1 MINIDSVIK
10 IQNKIYDMLKAS
22 KANNRLSHAYLFY
35 GEEGVGKKE
44 MAYAL
49 AALLYSNGNDIDFNS
64 VDVKNIC
71 ENNHLNVNY
80 ISVDDGKKLI
90 SKEQIDNLQE
100 EYSKTSLV
108 EGPRIYI
115 IDGIDKASNAAQN
128 SLLKFIEDPD
138 NLEQTIG
145 IFIATDLANV
155 VSTIKSRCI
164 LQHFT
169 AIPKLEL
176 KNILIEDGLSEIDA
190 SLSAILTNDI
200 EEAKNVCNLEYFLE
214 LKNIFLEY
222 IDLKNE
228 KDKTLFFLKY
238 VNTFTRNPSI
248 YIEILL
254 KWTLSFLEDTM
265 VANEDPSNL
274 ILATL
279 YDKIISYKNKNIN
292 RLEAKIKT
300 TLLLF
305 NRLNAN
311 ISVKNIFFE
320 FVNDVI

>member
-1 MINIDSVIK
+1 MRIETTIK
-10 IQNKIYDMLKAS
+10 AQSKIYEMLKAS
-22 KANNRLSHAYLFY
+22 KMNNRLSHAYLFY

-49 AALLYSNGNDIDFNS
+49 AALLYSDGNDIDFNS
-64 VDVKNIC
+64 VDVENILS
-71 ENNHLNVNY
+71 NNHLNVNY

-90 SKEQIDNLQE
+90 SKEQIDSLQE

-108 EGPRIYI
+108 EGTRIYI

-138 NLEQTIG
+138 NLERTIG

-176 KNILIEDGLSEIDA
+176 KNILAEDGLLEIDA

-200 EEAKNVCNLEYFLE
+200 DEAKGIVSLEYFLE
-214 LKNIFLEY
+214 LKNIFLEF

-228 KDKTLFFLKY
+228 KDKTLFYLKY
-238 VNTFTRNPSI
+238 VNTFSRNTSS
-248 YIEILL
+248 YIEIML

-265 VANEDPSNL
+265 VANETPSNL

-292 RLEAKIKT
+292 KLEGKIKN

-320 FVNDVI
+320 LVNSVI

>member
-1 MINIDSVIK
+1 MRIETTIK
-10 IQNKIYDMLKAS
+10 AQSKIYEMLKAS
-22 KANNRLSHAYLFY
+22 KMNNRLSHAYLFY

-49 AALLYSNGNDIDFNS
+49 AALLYSDGNDIDFNS
-64 VDVKNIC
+64 VDVENILS
-71 ENNHLNVNY
+71 NNHLNVNY

-90 SKEQIDNLQE
+90 SKEQIDSLQE

-108 EGPRIYI
+108 EGTRIYI

-138 NLEQTIG
+138 NLERTIG

-155 VSTIKSRCI
+155 TSTIKSRCI

-176 KNILIEDGLSEIDA
+176 KNILAEDGLSKIDA

-200 EEAKNVCNLEYFLE
+200 DEAKGIVSLEYFLE
-214 LKNIFLEY
+214 LKNIFLEF

-228 KDKTLFFLKY
+228 KDKTLFYLKY
-238 VNTFTRNPSI
+238 VNTFSRNTSS
-248 YIEILL
+248 YIEIML

-265 VANEDPSNL
+265 VANETPSNL

-292 RLEAKIKT
+292 KLEGKIKN

-320 FVNDVI
+320 LVNSVI

>member
-1 MINIDSVIK
+1 MRIETTIK
-10 IQNKIYDMLKAS
+10 AQSKIYEMLKAS
-22 KANNRLSHAYLFY
+22 KMNNRLSHAYLFY

-49 AALLYSNGNDIDFNS
+49 AALLYSDGNDIDFNS
-64 VDVKNIC
+64 VDVENILS
-71 ENNHLNVNY
+71 NNHLNVNY

-90 SKEQIDNLQE
+90 SKEQIDSLQE

-108 EGPRIYI
+108 EGTRIYI

-138 NLEQTIG
+138 NLERTIG

-176 KNILIEDGLSEIDA
+176 KNILAEDGLSEIDA

-200 EEAKNVCNLEYFLE
+200 DEAKGIVSLEYFLE
-214 LKNIFLEY
+214 LKNIFLEF

-228 KDKTLFFLKY
+228 KDKTLFYLKY
-238 VNTFTRNPSI
+238 VNTFSRNTSS
-248 YIEILL
+248 YIEIML

-265 VANEDPSNL
+265 VANETPSNL

-292 RLEAKIKT
+292 KLEGKIKN

-320 FVNDVI
+320 LVNSVI

>member
-1 MINIDSVIK
+1 MRIETTIK
-10 IQNKIYDMLKAS
+10 AQSKIYEMLKAS
-22 KANNRLSHAYLFY
+22 KMNNRLSHAYLFY

-49 AALLYSNGNDIDFNS
+49 AALLYSDGNDIDFNS
-64 VDVKNIC
+64 VDVENILS
-71 ENNHLNVNY
+71 NNHLNVNY

-90 SKEQIDNLQE
+90 SKEQIDSLQE

-108 EGPRIYI
+108 EGTRVYI

-138 NLEQTIG
+138 NLERTIG

-176 KNILIEDGLSEIDA
+176 KKILAEDGLSEIDA

-200 EEAKNVCNLEYFLE
+200 DEAKGIVSLEYFLE
-214 LKNIFLEY
+214 LKNIFLEF

-228 KDKTLFFLKY
+228 KDKTLFYLKY
-238 VNTFTRNPSI
+238 VNTFSRNTSS
-248 YIEILL
+248 YIEIML

-265 VANEDPSNL
+265 VANETPSNL

-292 RLEAKIKT
+292 KLEGKIKN

-320 FVNDVI
+320 LVNSVI

>member
-1 MINIDSVIK
+1 MRIETTIK
-10 IQNKIYDMLKAS
+10 AQSKIYEMLKAS
-22 KANNRLSHAYLFY
+22 KMNNRLSHAYLFY

-49 AALLYSNGNDIDFNS
+49 AALLYSDGNDIDFNS
-64 VDVKNIC
+64 VDVENILS
-71 ENNHLNVNY
+71 NNHLNVNY

-90 SKEQIDNLQE
+90 SKEQIDSLQE

-108 EGPRIYI
+108 EGTRIYI

-138 NLEQTIG
+138 NLERTIG

-176 KNILIEDGLSEIDA
+176 KNILAEDGLSEIDA

-200 EEAKNVCNLEYFLE
+200 DEAKGIVSLEYFLE
-214 LKNIFLEY
+214 LKNIFIEF

-228 KDKTLFFLKY
+228 KDKTLFYLKY
-238 VNTFTRNPSI
+238 VNTFSRNTSS
-248 YIEILL
+248 YIEIML
-254 KWTLSFLEDTM
+254 KWTLSFLEDTI
-265 VANEDPSNL
+265 VANQTPSNL

-292 RLEAKIKT
+292 KLEGKIKNA
-300 TLLLF
+300 LLLF

-320 FVNDVI
+320 LVNSVI

>member
-1 MINIDSVIK
+1 MRIETTIK
-10 IQNKIYDMLKAS
+10 AQSKIYEMLKAS
-22 KANNRLSHAYLFY
+22 KMNNRLSHAYLFY

-49 AALLYSNGNDIDFNS
+49 AALLYSDGNDIDFNS
-64 VDVKNIC
+64 VDVENILS
-71 ENNHLNVNY
+71 NNHLNVNY

-90 SKEQIDNLQE
+90 SKEQIDSLQE

-108 EGPRIYI
+108 EGTRIYI

-138 NLEQTIG
+138 NLERTIG

-176 KNILIEDGLSEIDA
+176 KKILAEDGLSEIDA

-200 EEAKNVCNLEYFLE
+200 DEAKGIVSLEYFLE
-214 LKNIFLEY
+214 LKNIFLEF

-228 KDKTLFFLKY
+228 KDKTLFYLKY
-238 VNTFTRNPSI
+238 VNTFSRNTSS
-248 YIEILL
+248 YIEIML
-254 KWTLSFLEDTM
+254 KCTLSFLEDTM
-265 VANEDPSNL
+265 VVNETPSNL

-292 RLEAKIKT
+292 KLEGKIKN

-320 FVNDVI
+320 LVNSVI

>member
-1 MINIDSVIK
+1 MKIETTIK
-10 IQNKIYDMLKAS
+10 AQNKIFEMLKAS
-22 KANNRLSHAYLFY
+22 KMNNRLSHAYLFY

-49 AALLYSNGNDIDFNS
+49 AALLYSDGDDIDFNNE
-64 VDVKNIC
+64 DVINILA
-71 ENNHLNVNY
+71 NNHLNVNY
-80 ISVDDGKKLI
+80 ISVDDGKKQI
-90 SKEQIDNLQE
+90 SKDQIDNLQE
-100 EYSKTSLV
+100 EYSKTSLI
-108 EGPRIYI
+108 EGTRIYI
-115 IDGIDKASNAAQN
+115 IDGIDKATNAAQN

-145 IFIATDLANV
+145 IFIATDLSNV

-176 KNILIEDGLSEIDA
+176 KNILIEEGLSEIDA
-190 SLSAILTNDI
+190 SLSSILTNDI
-200 EEAKNVCNLEYFLE
+200 DEAKNIANVDYFLE
-214 LKNIFLEY
+214 LKSIFLEY

-228 KDKTLFFLKY
+228 KDKTLFYLKY
-238 VNTFTRNPSI
+238 QSTFTKNSSN
-248 YIEILL
+248 YIEIML
-254 KWTLSFLEDTM
+254 KWTLAFLEDTM
-265 VANEDPSNL
+265 VADKDPSNL

-292 RLEAKIKT
+292 NLEGKIKT
-300 TLLLF
+300 TLNLF
-305 NRLNAN
+305 NRMNAY

-320 FVNDVI
+320 FVNSII

>member
-1 MINIDSVIK
+1 MRIETTIK
-10 IQNKIYDMLKAS
+10 AQSKIYEMLKAS
-22 KANNRLSHAYLFY
+22 KMNNRLSHAYLFY

-49 AALLYSNGNDIDFNS
+49 AALLYSDGNDIDFNS
-64 VDVKNIC
+64 VDVENILS
-71 ENNHLNVNY
+71 NNHLNVNY

-90 SKEQIDNLQE
+90 SKEQIDSLQE

-108 EGPRIYI
+108 EGTRIYI

-138 NLEQTIG
+138 NLERTIG

-176 KNILIEDGLSEIDA
+176 KNILAEDGLSEIDA

-200 EEAKNVCNLEYFLE
+200 DEAKGIVSLEYFLE
-214 LKNIFLEY
+214 LKNIFLEF

-228 KDKTLFFLKY
+228 KDKTLFYLKY
-238 VNTFTRNPSI
+238 VNTFSRNTSS
-248 YIEILL
+248 YIEIML

-265 VANEDPSNL
+265 VVNETPSNL

-292 RLEAKIKT
+292 KLEGKIKN

-320 FVNDVI
+320 LVNSVI

>member
-1 MINIDSVIK
+1 MNVETTIK
-10 IQNKIYDMLKAS
+10 AQNKIYDMLKAS
-22 KANNRLSHAYLFY
+22 KANDRLSHAYLFY
-35 GEEGVGKKE
+35 GDEGVGKKE

-49 AALLYSNGNDIDFNS
+49 ARLLYSEGNEIDFNS
-64 VDVKNIC
+64 ADVTNILSD
-71 ENNHLNVNY
+71 NHLNVNY

-90 SKEQIDNLQE
+90 SKEQIDALQE

-108 EGPRIYI
+108 EGTRIYI

-138 NLEQTIG
+138 NIEQTIG

-164 LQHFT
+164 LEHFT
-169 AIPKLEL
+169 AIPKLTL
-176 KNILIEDGLSEIDA
+176 KDIIIKDGISEIDA

-200 EEAKNVCNLEYFLE
+200 EEAKRIVNEDYFLE

-222 IDLKNE
+222 IDLKYE
-228 KDKTLFFLKY
+228 KDKTLFYLKY
-238 VNTFTRNPSI
+238 QSFFTRNSAN
-248 YIEILL
+248 YMEIML
-254 KWTLSFLEDTM
+254 KWALAFFEDAM
-265 VANEDPSNL
+265 VANEDASNL

-279 YDKIISYKNKNIN
+279 YDKIISYKSKNIN
-292 RLEAKIKT
+292 KLEAKIKT
-300 TLLLF
+300 ILLLF

-311 ISVKNIFFE
+311 ISVRNILFE
-320 FVNDVI
+320 FVNNVI

>member
-1 MINIDSVIK
+1 MRIETTIK
-10 IQNKIYDMLKAS
+10 AQSKIYEMLKAS
-22 KANNRLSHAYLFY
+22 KMNNRLSHAYLFY

-49 AALLYSNGNDIDFNS
+49 AALLYSDGNDIDFNS
-64 VDVKNIC
+64 VDVENILS
-71 ENNHLNVNY
+71 NNHLNVNY

-90 SKEQIDNLQE
+90 SKEQIDSLQE

-108 EGPRIYI
+108 EGTRIYI

-138 NLEQTIG
+138 NLERTIG

-176 KNILIEDGLSEIDA
+176 KKILAEDGLSEIDA

-200 EEAKNVCNLEYFLE
+200 DEAKGIVSLEYFLE
-214 LKNIFLEY
+214 LKNIFLEF

-228 KDKTLFFLKY
+228 KDKTLFYLKY
-238 VNTFTRNPSI
+238 VNTFSRNTSS
-248 YIEILL
+248 YIEIML

-265 VANEDPSNL
+265 VANETPSNL

-292 RLEAKIKT
+292 KLEGKIKN

-320 FVNDVI
+320 LVNSVI

>member
-1 MINIDSVIK
+1 MNVETTIK
-10 IQNKIYDMLKAS
+10 TQNKIYDMLKAS
-22 KANNRLSHAYLFY
+22 KANDRLSHAYLFY
-35 GEEGVGKKE
+35 GDEGVGKKE

-49 AALLYSNGNDIDFNS
+49 ARLLYSEGNEIDFNS
-64 VDVKNIC
+64 ADVTNILSD
-71 ENNHLNVNY
+71 NHLNVNY

-90 SKEQIDNLQE
+90 SKEQIDALQE

-108 EGPRIYI
+108 EGTRIYI

-138 NLEQTIG
+138 NIEQTIG

-164 LQHFT
+164 LEHFT
-169 AIPKLEL
+169 AIPKLTL
-176 KNILIEDGLSEIDA
+176 KDIIIKDGISEIDA

-200 EEAKNVCNLEYFLE
+200 EEAKRIVNEDYFLE

-222 IDLKNE
+222 IDLKYE
-228 KDKTLFFLKY
+228 KDKTLFYLKY
-238 VNTFTRNPSI
+238 QSFFTRNSAN
-248 YIEILL
+248 YMEIML
-254 KWTLSFLEDTM
+254 KWALAFFEDAM
-265 VANEDPSNL
+265 VANEDASNL

-279 YDKIISYKNKNIN
+279 YDKIISYKSKNIN
-292 RLEAKIKT
+292 KLEAKIKT
-300 TLLLF
+300 ILLLF

-311 ISVKNIFFE
+311 ISVRNILFE
-320 FVNDVI
+320 FVNNVI

>member
-1 MINIDSVIK
+1 MRIERTIK
-10 IQNKIYDMLKAS
+10 AQNKIYEMLKAS
-22 KANNRLSHAYLFY
+22 KMNNRLSHAYLFY

-49 AALLYSNGNDIDFNS
+49 AALLYSDGNDIDFNS
-64 VDVKNIC
+64 VDVENILS
-71 ENNHLNVNY
+71 NNHLNVNY

-90 SKEQIDNLQE
+90 SKEQIDSLQE

-108 EGPRIYI
+108 EGTRIYI

-138 NLEQTIG
+138 NLERTIG

-176 KNILIEDGLSEIDA
+176 KNILAEDGLSEIDA

-200 EEAKNVCNLEYFLE
+200 DEAKGIVSLEYFLE
-214 LKNIFLEY
+214 LKNIFLEF

-228 KDKTLFFLKY
+228 KDKTLFYLKY
-238 VNTFTRNPSI
+238 VNTFSRNTSS
-248 YIEILL
+248 YIEIML

-265 VANEDPSNL
+265 VANETPSNL

-292 RLEAKIKT
+292 KLEGKIKN

-320 FVNDVI
+320 LVNSVI

>member
-1 MINIDSVIK
+1 MRIETTIK
-10 IQNKIYDMLKAS
+10 AQSKIYEMLKAS
-22 KANNRLSHAYLFY
+22 KMNNRLSHAYLFY

-49 AALLYSNGNDIDFNS
+49 AALLYSDGNDIDFNS
-64 VDVKNIC
+64 VDVENILS
-71 ENNHLNVNY
+71 NNHLNVNY

-90 SKEQIDNLQE
+90 SKEQIDSLQE

-108 EGPRIYI
+108 EGTRVYI

-138 NLEQTIG
+138 NLERTIG

-176 KNILIEDGLSEIDA
+176 KKILAEDGLSEIDA

-200 EEAKNVCNLEYFLE
+200 DEAKGIVSLEYFLE
-214 LKNIFLEY
+214 LKNIFLEF

-228 KDKTLFFLKY
+228 KDKTLFYLKY
-238 VNTFTRNPSI
+238 VNTFSRNTSS
-248 YIEILL
+248 YIEIML

-265 VANEDPSNL
+265 VVNETPSNL

-292 RLEAKIKT
+292 KLEGKIKN

-320 FVNDVI
+320 LVNSVI

>member
-1 MINIDSVIK
+1 MRIETTIK
-10 IQNKIYDMLKAS
+10 AQSKIYEMLKAS
-22 KANNRLSHAYLFY
+22 KMNNRLSHAYLFY

-49 AALLYSNGNDIDFNS
+49 AALLYSDGNDIDFNS
-64 VDVKNIC
+64 VDVENILS
-71 ENNHLNVNY
+71 NNHLNVNY

-90 SKEQIDNLQE
+90 SKEQIDSLQE

-108 EGPRIYI
+108 EGTRIYI

-138 NLEQTIG
+138 NLERTIG

-176 KNILIEDGLSEIDA
+176 KNILAEDGLSEIDA

-200 EEAKNVCNLEYFLE
+200 DEAKGIVSLEYFLE
-214 LKNIFLEY
+214 LKNIFLEF

-228 KDKTLFFLKY
+228 KDKTLFYLKY
-238 VNTFTRNPSI
+238 VNTFSRNTSS
-248 YIEILL
+248 YIEIML

-265 VANEDPSNL
+265 VANQTPSNL

-292 RLEAKIKT
+292 KLEGKIKN

-320 FVNDVI
+320 LVNSVI

>member
-1 MINIDSVIK
+1 MNVETTIK
-10 IQNKIYDMLKAS
+10 AQNKIYDMLKAS
-22 KANNRLSHAYLFY
+22 KANDRLSHAYLFY
-35 GEEGVGKKE
+35 GDEGVGKKE

-49 AALLYSNGNDIDFNS
+49 ARLLYSEGNEIDFNS
-64 VDVKNIC
+64 ADVTNILSD
-71 ENNHLNVNY
+71 NHLNVNY

-90 SKEQIDNLQE
+90 SKEQIDALQE

-108 EGPRIYI
+108 EGTRIYI

-138 NLEQTIG
+138 NIEQTIG

-164 LQHFT
+164 LEHFT
-169 AIPKLEL
+169 AIPKLTL
-176 KNILIEDGLSEIDA
+176 KDILIKDGISEIDA

-200 EEAKNVCNLEYFLE
+200 EEAKRIVNEDYFLE

-222 IDLKNE
+222 IDLKYE
-228 KDKTLFFLKY
+228 KDKTLFYLKY
-238 VNTFTRNPSI
+238 QSFFTRNSAN
-248 YIEILL
+248 YMEIML
-254 KWTLSFLEDTM
+254 KWALAFFEDAM
-265 VANEDPSNL
+265 VANEDASNL

-279 YDKIISYKNKNIN
+279 YDKIISYKSKNIN
-292 RLEAKIKT
+292 KLEAKIKT
-300 TLLLF
+300 ILLLF

-311 ISVKNIFFE
+311 ISVRNILFE
-320 FVNDVI
+320 FVNNVI

>member
-1 MINIDSVIK
+1 MNVETTIK
-10 IQNKIYDMLKAS
+10 AQNKIYDMLKAS
-22 KANNRLSHAYLFY
+22 KANDRLSHAYLFY
-35 GEEGVGKKE
+35 GDEGVGKKE

-49 AALLYSNGNDIDFNS
+49 ARLLYSEGNEIDFNS
-64 VDVKNIC
+64 VDVTNILSD
-71 ENNHLNVNY
+71 NHLNVNY

-90 SKEQIDNLQE
+90 SKEQIDALQE

-108 EGPRIYI
+108 EGTRIYI

-138 NLEQTIG
+138 NIEQTIG

-169 AIPKLEL
+169 AIPKLTL
-176 KNILIEDGLSEIDA
+176 KDILIKYGISEIDA

-200 EEAKNVCNLEYFLE
+200 EEAKRIVNEDYFLE

-222 IDLKNE
+222 VDLKYE
-228 KDKTLFFLKY
+228 KDKTLFYLKY
-238 VNTFTRNPSI
+238 QSFFTRNSAN
-248 YIEILL
+248 YMEIML
-254 KWTLSFLEDTM
+254 KWALAFFEDAM
-265 VANEDPSNL
+265 VANEDASNL

-279 YDKIISYKNKNIN
+279 YDKIISYKSKNIN
-292 RLEAKIKT
+292 KLEAKIKII
-300 TLLLF
+300 LLLF

-311 ISVKNIFFE
+311 ISVRNILFE
-320 FVNDVI
+320 FVNNVI

>member
-1 MINIDSVIK
+1 MNVETTIK
-10 IQNKIYDMLKAS
+10 AQNKIYDMLKAS
-22 KANNRLSHAYLFY
+22 KANDRLSHTYLFY
-35 GEEGVGKKE
+35 GDEGVGKKE

-49 AALLYSNGNDIDFNS
+49 ARLLYSEGNEIDFNS
-64 VDVKNIC
+64 VDVTNILSD
-71 ENNHLNVNY
+71 NHLNVNY

-90 SKEQIDNLQE
+90 SKEQIDALQE

-108 EGPRIYI
+108 EGTRIYI

-138 NLEQTIG
+138 NIEQTIG

-169 AIPKLEL
+169 AIPKLTL
-176 KNILIEDGLSEIDA
+176 KDILIKYGISEIDA

-200 EEAKNVCNLEYFLE
+200 EEAKRIVNEDYFLE

-222 IDLKNE
+222 VDLKYE
-228 KDKTLFFLKY
+228 KDKTLFYLKY
-238 VNTFTRNPSI
+238 QSFFTRNSAN
-248 YIEILL
+248 YMEIML
-254 KWTLSFLEDTM
+254 KWALAFFEDAM
-265 VANEDPSNL
+265 VANEDASNL

-279 YDKIISYKNKNIN
+279 YDKIISYKSKNIN
-292 RLEAKIKT
+292 KLEAKIKII
-300 TLLLF
+300 LLLF

-311 ISVKNIFFE
+311 ISVRNILFE
-320 FVNDVI
+320 FVNNVI

>member
-1 MINIDSVIK
+1 MRIETTIK
-10 IQNKIYDMLKAS
+10 AQSKIYEMLKAS
-22 KANNRLSHAYLFY
+22 KMNNRLSHAYLFY

-49 AALLYSNGNDIDFNS
+49 AALLYSDGNDIDFNS
-64 VDVKNIC
+64 VDVENILS
-71 ENNHLNVNY
+71 NNHLNVNY

-90 SKEQIDNLQE
+90 SKEQIDSLQE

-108 EGPRIYI
+108 EGTRIYI

-138 NLEQTIG
+138 NLERTIG

-155 VSTIKSRCI
+155 ASTIKSRCI

-176 KNILIEDGLSEIDA
+176 KNILAEDGLSKIDA

-200 EEAKNVCNLEYFLE
+200 DEAKGIVSLEYFLE
-214 LKNIFLEY
+214 LKNIFLEF

-228 KDKTLFFLKY
+228 KDKTLFYLKY
-238 VNTFTRNPSI
+238 VNTFSRNTSS
-248 YIEILL
+248 YIEIML

-265 VANEDPSNL
+265 VANETPSNL

-292 RLEAKIKT
+292 KLEGKIKN

-320 FVNDVI
+320 LVNSVI